1 MEAVDSLAA
10 RARGALTTAF
20 SFRKSSRDKGAA
32 AAPVQEQAVTHL
44 RPPRPHSGRRHAP
57 HSDFIPARELTRP
70 RPRQEGGIR
79 GLHEGVQRYQY
90 LPPNP
95 HTVGVPVPELHHPHP
110 HSRHGHHPSHQAPLA
125 TRALPTIVLPPAN
138 LAAPKEA
145 SRLERRRSSLGEPLH
160 ERPLPL
166 HLREGRR
173 PSLDPNV
180 LLNTQPY
187 PEDRRGQ
194 YVTAGRG
201 CRPAHPK
208 RFTPAAKTGGR
219 RRSASPPP
227 ATRRRQETDRRRPKN
242 GQFVS
247 ARKNPAPSAAPGK
260 PASGVWTIQ
269 IHPPT
274 PDSTPV
280 PSHATTPTPATATCS
295 TTASPGRLH
304 TAVLRL
310 ARWRLHMKQTAATH
324 WAAVKKDAPT
334 VEEVMEAL
342 GQAQVIALV
351 CGIITAFLM
360 VLALASS
367 DWLLAVGWR
376 QGLFEH
382 CVEQG
387 APKPL
392 PFQINAEPGCH
403 PARDE
408 PYIMASA
415 ALCVICLLLDFFA
428 TIMTGLGLSNNDP
441 SVKTRYYRIAVWV
454 MTLALIAIL
463 VALILYPVFFA
474 QELEL
479 GNRTLWEFG
488 WAYGVGWGAAIF
500 LFGAVVL
507 LLCDQEEEEIYY
519 KERTIIHAENDSRA

>member
-342 GQAQVIALV
+342 GQAQVTHCPALPRFSLPRTPPRLFPLRFQAAV
-351 CGIITAFLM
+351 
-360 VLALASS
+360 SS
-367 DWLLAVGWR
+367 PLT
-376 QGLFEH
+376 
-382 CVEQG
+382 
-387 APKPL
+387 KPAIVSLNFVNSNFFFL
-392 PFQINAEPGCH
+392 PFLRLIFVPATSAPPSLTPITLHPPPAPLSFHTHPEPFVAFIFCGESFTK
-403 PARDE
+403 P
-408 PYIMASA
+408 
-415 ALCVICLLLDFFA
+415 FF
-428 TIMTGLGLSNNDP
+428 
-441 SVKTRYYRIAVWV
+441 SV
-454 MTLALIAIL
+454 
-463 VALILYPVFFA
+463 
-474 QELEL
+474 
-479 GNRTLWEFG
+479 
-488 WAYGVGWGAAIF
+488 F
-500 LFGAVVL
+500 LFVT
-507 LLCDQEEEEIYY
+507 QR
-519 KERTIIHAENDSRA
+519 ERERDR